1 MAAKPAGPSASVR
14 IANITSGTV
23 ILSLYLQKTDFG
35 ECGYRSFHLSPKAS
49 TTTTLPQGC
58 YFGGAFVSTAKAET
72 KAFGNGCFKSD
83 RGTVTVDTEI
93 INITTG
99 GG

>member
-1 MAAKPAGPSASVR
+1 MSPKPAGPSASVR
-14 IANITSGTV
+14 ISNITSGSV

-35 ECGYRSFHLSPKAS
+35 ECGYRSFNLSPKAS
-49 TTTTLPQGC
+49 TTATLPQGC
-58 YFGGAFVSTAKAET
+58 YFGGAFVSSAKAQT

-83 RGTVTVDTEI
+83 RGSVTVDTEVI
-93 INITTG
+93 SITSG